1 MGENEVDILMKD
13 TGNSRTSNYSFK
25 NHLKQEEINEETG
38 DTFKLVVYVIDSYWW
53 PDLLGVIPFARIEVT
68 HDDDPD
74 FKQVGYSFG
83 PLTGTIFKIPN
94 HLEYPN
100 VNASKPGWKQ
110 VDIHWHSKKEVDI
123 IMSYTGNP
131 RTVNNQLLNSYPL
144 LKQILTKLLF

>member
-1 MGENEVDILMKD
+1 M
-13 TGNSRTSNYSFK
+13 
-25 NHLKQEEINEETG
+25 
-38 DTFKLVVYVIDSYWW
+38 VYVIDSYWW

-68 HDDDPD
+68 HDDDDPD

-83 PLTGTIFKIPN
+83 PYTGTVFKIPN

-123 IMSYTGNP
+123 III
-131 RTVNNQLLNSYPL
+131 LNL
-144 LKQILTKLLF
+144 AIENLQV